1 MAIRQ
6 LQYSAHDLCASLFLP
21 LNCDGTV
28 ADESDDFTLD
38 GALTGA
44 ETDIPVT
51 EDLTAS
57 VDVIPAY
64 GELTLDPAGAA
75 IELGYASFDGD
86 SFTLITGDT
95 PGAAVADASVVR
107 VDRSDVIAHCGL
119 TQSRLVPQT
128 TDEVVDEDPS
138 GQANQNVARRRI
150 APQRNGYIFE
160 ADLTSRE
167 NPVLWALADQYA
179 PVINPAVEN
188 ETIGFEEVVATS
200 QTCPTCGGAGGNCH
214 SLAAILIF
222 NAWCGEERNT
232 DFPYAA
238 QVIRSL
244 TFEPETEN
252 LVRGRGFNAGRILR
266 ATLRTNTAF
275 ADPWGIDPRGAGQS
289 ARWSEI
295 GIQQTV
301 IDASADLDS
310 LLTNGCGCGACPN
323 PVIAWPTP

>member
-1 MAIRQ
+1 MAIRK

-28 ADESDDFTLD
+28 ADETETFTLN
-38 GALTGA
+38 GALTGG

-51 EDLTAS
+51 QDLTTL

-64 GELTLDPAGAA
+64 GELILDAAGTPQT
-75 IELGYASFDGD
+75 LGYASFDAD

-95 PGAAVADASVVR
+95 VTGAVADAVDIT
-107 VDRSDVIAHCGL
+107 VDRSEVIAHCGL
-119 TQSRLVPQT
+119 TQARLVPQT

-150 APQRNGYIFE
+150 PPQRNGYIFE
-160 ADLTSRE
+160 SDLTSRE
-167 NPVLWALADQYA
+167 NPILWALADQYA

-200 QTCPTCGGAGGNCH
+200 QTCPTCGGAGGSCH

-275 ADPWGIDPRGAGQS
+275 ADPWGIDPRGAGQT

-295 GIQQTV
+295 GIQQTL
-301 IDASADLDS
+301 IDADTDLDN

-323 PVIAWPTP
+323 PEIAWPAA